1 MNKPAA
7 TIPSTLN
14 VANIANIA
22 NIAISVAV
30 VVIAVVMNPIE
41 GAGLVPAMT
50 D

>member
-7 TIPSTLN
+7 TTLSTLN
-14 VANIANIA
+14 TANIAM
-22 NIAISVAV
+22 SVAV